1 MSGMSGQHL
10 RRHVPAAVLPVLVA
24 LGLGLGPTGGAAP
37 ALVAARSAAGPVQT
51 TFSIGTSVKGRPI
64 TVVHRAFPGATKKVV
79 VIGSIH
85 GDERAGLRVVHDLLG
100 RRLPVD
106 VDLYLLRT
114 ANPDGVAADR
124 RTNADH
130 VDLNR
135 NFSYRW
141 RNINKGT
148 TTWSGPAAL
157 SEPESRALRAFVLT
171 LKPDLIVVFHQPLFG
186 VGAQDSTLPVVRE
199 IAKGMGLPVRDFHCT
214 GACYG
219 SFTSWVN
226 NRTDSVAVTVE
237 FGHTASDSR
246 IRRAARTLLS
256 VGDGL

>member
-1 MSGMSGQHL
+1 MTLGLSLTLG
-10 RRHVPAAVLPVLVA
+10 VAPVLVA
-24 LGLGLGPTGGAAP
+24 ARATDGPQ
-37 ALVAARSAAGPVQT
+37 VT

-64 TVVHRAFPGATKKVV
+64 TVVHRAFPGANKRLV

-85 GDERAGLRVVHDLLG
+85 GDERAGLRVVRDLLG
-100 RRLPVD
+100 RRLPRK

-135 NFSYRW
+135 NFPYRW
-141 RNINKGT
+141 RSINKGT
-148 TTWSGPAAL
+148 ETWSGPAAL
-157 SEPESRALRAFVLT
+157 SEPESQALRTFVRTVDPALV
-171 LKPDLIVVFHQPLFG
+171 VVFHQPLFG
-186 VGAQDSTLPVVRE
+186 VGAQDSTLPVVRAL
-199 IAKGMGLPVRDFHCT
+199 AKGIGLPVRDFHCT

-226 NRTDSVAVTVE
+226 NRTGSVAVTVE

-246 IRRAARTLLS
+246 IRRAARTVLS
-256 VGDGL
+256 VGAGL